1 MTDRRHSVI
10 NILNQIDFFV
20 LRRRSDSASAAR
32 ATVGASVKA
41 GATEPQAAICGGVS
55 PANQSESA
63 ESIEALCRCAARATA
78 RRPDNKKGAAE
89 AAPFTDF

>member
-1 MTDRRHSVI
+1 LTSQRHQHLESYR
-10 NILNQIDFFV
+10 FFRV
-20 LRRRSDSASAAR
+20 AQTKRFGICGAR

-41 GATEPQAAICGGVS
+41 GATGPQAAICGGVS

-63 ESIEALCRCAARATA
+63 ESINAPCRCAARAAT

-89 AAPFTDF
+89 VAPFTVF